1 MNPQEAVEAPRFNS
15 EAMYSSFDDHRD
27 APLVLDVERRIPA
40 AVLEQL
46 RARGHKLVVQGE
58 WGNSC
63 APTIIEYDAATGV
76 VKAGADIR
84 GHRYALAW

>member
-1 MNPQEAVEAPRFNS
+1 
-15 EAMYSSFDDHRD
+15 
-27 APLVLDVERRIPA
+27 
-40 AVLEQL
+40 
-46 RARGHKLVVQGE
+46 VQGE

-63 APTIIEYDAATGV
+63 APTIIEYEAATSV